1 MEATALHIFFEFWE
15 IIRFCSV
22 QVIKYIIRVHSFLQ
36 KNGDVAVGLEQTWQ
50 KVGYWRGKTCNT
62 CCIPPKMFS
71 LTDEKNKH
79 SGRFAVTT
87 TCFLKKC
94 HDDKKKRN
102 LSVDISIIKTVI
114 VWFQQ
119 MIILFSRAVSVSLQ
133 DHRLCWF
140 TLNNF

>member
-94 HDDKKKRN
+94 HDDKKKKEFLCRHFN
-102 LSVDISIIKTVI
+102 HQNCHCLVSADDYLVLSSC
-114 VWFQQ
+114 F
-119 MIILFSRAVSVSLQ
+119 
-133 DHRLCWF
+133 CF
-140 TLNNF
+140 TSGS